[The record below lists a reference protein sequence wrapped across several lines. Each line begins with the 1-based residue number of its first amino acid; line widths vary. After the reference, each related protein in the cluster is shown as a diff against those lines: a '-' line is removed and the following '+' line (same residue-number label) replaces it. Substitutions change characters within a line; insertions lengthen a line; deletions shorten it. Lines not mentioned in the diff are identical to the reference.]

1 MFWMRN
7 TWFEELGQSVVSIMV
22 AWVLFVSPI
31 YNLAN
36 ILNLEKHLCTG
47 HLRVHPSV
55 HPKVGGFDFRRG
67 CGMRGVVTV
76 TGSTTASTIFLAEE
90 VEGEGREWG
99 SACFRPAAGETCCFL
114 WEVTS
119 VTGGCS
125 RKGREEGQELK
136 EDVSCCLPW
145 DSGRRTAHDSCPHP
159 QNHPHYQVLGT
170 PKTPVLSTQ
179 LTPVCTPP
187 LLFLRQF

>member
-31 YNLAN
+31 YNLSN

-47 HLRVHPSV
+47 HLRIHPSV

-76 TGSTTASTIFLAEE
+76 TGSTVASTAFLAEE

-99 SACFRPAAGETCCFL
+99 SACF
-114 WEVTS
+114 
-119 VTGGCS
+119 
-125 RKGREEGQELK
+125 
-136 EDVSCCLPW
+136 
-145 DSGRRTAHDSCPHP
+145 HP
-159 QNHPHYQVLGT
+159 QLERPVAFSEKWPQWLVGAQGKGGRKDKNWRKMFPAVCPEILAGGLPMTPAPT
-170 PKTPVLSTQ
+170 PKTIHTTRSS
-179 LTPVCTPP
+179 
-187 LLFLRQF
+187 